1 MPIRYDVSDAIA
13 TFTIE
18 NGKVNAIDPPMH
30 RELLDALKRFEED
43 PDVKVGILRGA
54 GDRAF
59 SAGDDLKFTQRPLE
73 PGDKLT
79 RHFYPLDS
87 DRREPGFPGH
97 DREVMAMRR
106 FKPIVAAVNG
116 WCLGRGMMY
125 LLHLTDI
132 RIAGEG
138 AQFGLPEIRYGMGGG
153 GGLTLIHRHI
163 PRAVALQMLLTGEP
177 IDAAEALR
185 IHLVNQVVPDPEV
198 FAAARTVAGQ
208 IAAHPQTA
216 IRIEMESFQ
225 RTEDMDRD
233 NALALAEHM
242 YRLQRLVSTV
252 PNADIK
258 FKSNPH
264 PHGSGDSDNV

>member
-1 MPIRYDVSDAIA
+1 MPIRYEVTGAVA

-30 RELLDALKRFEED
+30 RELHDALKRFEAD
-43 PDVKVGILRGA
+43 PEVKVGILTGA
-54 GDRAF
+54 GERAF
-59 SAGDDLKFTQRPLE
+59 SAGDDLKFAQRPLE
-73 PGDKLT
+73 PAEKLT
-79 RHFYPLDS
+79 RHFFPIAADLQD
-87 DRREPGFPGH
+87 PGYPGH

-106 FKPIVAAVNG
+106 YKPIVAAVNG

-132 RIAGEG
+132 RVAGEG
-138 AQFGLPEIRYGMGGG
+138 AKFGLPEIKYGMGGG
-153 GGLTLIHRHI
+153 GATTLIHRHI
-163 PRAVALQMLLTGEP
+163 PRAVALEMLLTGEP

-185 IHLVNQVVPDPEV
+185 IYLVNRIVPDEEV
-198 FAAARTVAGQ
+198 LDVARSIADG
-208 IAAHPQTA
+208 IAAHPQSA
-216 IRIEMESFQ
+216 IRIEMEAFQ

-252 PNADIK
+252 PNTDIK
-258 FKSNPH
+258 F
-264 PHGSGDSDNV
+264 

>member
-1 MPIRYDVSDAIA
+1 MPISYEVAGAVA

-30 RELLDALKRFEED
+30 RELHDALKAFEAD
-43 PDVKVGILRGA
+43 PAVKVGILRGA
-54 GDRAF
+54 GERAF
-59 SAGDDLKFTQRPLE
+59 SAGDDLKFKQRQLDPSE
-73 PGDKLT
+73 KLT
-79 RHFYPLDS
+79 RHFYPLDA
-87 DRREPGFPGH
+87 DIREPGFPGH
-97 DREVMAMRR
+97 DREVMSMRR
-106 FKPIVAAVNG
+106 FKPIVAAVSG

-138 AQFGLPEIRYGMGGG
+138 ARFGLPEIKYGMGGG

-185 IHLVNQVVPDPEV
+185 IHLVNQVVPDAAV
-198 FAAARTVAGQ
+198 FEAAERIAGQ
-208 IAAHPQTA
+208 IAAHPQSA

-225 RTEDMDRD
+225 RTEDLDRD
-233 NALALAEHM
+233 NAIAMAEHM
-242 YRLQRLVSTV
+242 YRLQRIVSTV
-252 PNADIK
+252 SNDELK
-258 FKSNPH
+258 F
-264 PHGSGDSDNV
+264 